1 MRRNR
6 TEGFTTLLLLAAA
19 NAVLAAIFL
28 YGVTEQR
35 QVAAQQSAEQG

>member
-28 YGVTEQR
+28 YGVTDQR
-35 QVAAQQSAEQG
+35 AATTEVEQSAE